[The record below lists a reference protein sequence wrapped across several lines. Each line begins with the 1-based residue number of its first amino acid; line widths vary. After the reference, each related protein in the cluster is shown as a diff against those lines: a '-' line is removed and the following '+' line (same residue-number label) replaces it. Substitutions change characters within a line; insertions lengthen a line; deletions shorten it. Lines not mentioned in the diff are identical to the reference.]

1 MTSLKLDPSN
11 IPKYCPHCQMNG
23 IKSKVKKFRLEP
35 TEPRVIMCINDKV
48 RSKYFMTYLKNH
60 PVSFAQV
67 QSHQDIIFYLFK
79 IYIRA

>member
-48 RSKYFMTYLKNH
+48 ISMNCPVNH

>member
-1 MTSLKLDPSN
+1 MLNMTSLKLDPRN

-48 RSKYFMTYLKNH
+48 RAEYFMKY
-60 PVSFAQV
+60 PVLLDTAR
-67 QSHQDIIFYLFK
+67 IFLTGLFW
-79 IYIRA
+79 A